1 VLSLSCVVPVFAEQ
15 HGQIMIGGVPVP
27 GATVTVIQG
36 DKMLVTITDPM
47 GVYSFPDLPDGK
59 WPLEIEMLGFAK
71 LKGDTSTTA
80 WELKMLP
87 IDEMRAEV
95 AHNEPPPPPAGS
107 APAPAAANGKAAN
120 SKTPATPRGQQ
131 SGFAQTQVNQSAT
144 PANAE
149 AANAQPQAAS
159 GQFANA
165 SQEQLNQRAADGL
178 LINGT
183 VNNGAASPFAQLG
196 AFGNNRRG
204 LRPLYNGGFGL
215 VLDNSALDARSYS
228 LNGAPTPKP
237 SYNNGTFSFNF
248 GGPIKIPGITHNNGP
263 NFFVGAQRVQ
273 NRTVRNGTGL
283 MPTDLQRKGDF
294 SQTVN
299 QFGQPVQI
307 IDPDTG
313 QPFSGNLITNR
324 ISPQAQA
331 LLPLFPLPNFTGN
344 SRYNYQIPLVQATH
358 QEGVQTR
365 INKGINQKNQVF
377 GDFAMQATH
386 TDNPN
391 IFSFQDKNRVIGIN
405 TSINWTNRPTQRFS
419 AQFGYRFSRQSTNV
433 TPYFANQ
440 VNVAG
445 LAGITGNNQDPVNW
459 GPSALTFLGGTT
471 SMFDAQSSSARNET
485 NTVSYNSFWGHGR
498 HSITFG
504 GDLRRQEFNTISQQ
518 DARGTFTITGARTA
532 LVKCAYPD
540 SFSIQV
546 PSNNS
551 CPYDATHGGQPLA
564 STVPGTG
571 YDFADFL
578 LGLPS
583 GSSIAFGNADKYLRQ
598 TVYDAFFEDQWRISG
613 ALTLMLGA
621 RWEFETPISEK
632 YKRLVNLNIAKDFSS
647 APPVV
652 GNDLINSNGF
662 DIMPRLAFAWR
673 PIAASSV
680 IVRGSYGVY
689 RNTGVYQSIA
699 TQMAQQYPLSKSL
712 NVQTSPANSL
722 TLANGFNATP
732 GVTPNTFAVDPNFKI
747 GYAQNWTLNVQR
759 DLPFALQMT
768 ALYMGTKG
776 TRLPQEYLPNTFPAG
791 AISPSGYIFLTSN
804 GNSYRHAG
812 QIQLRRRLRSGFTS
826 SLQYTYAKAID
837 DAPLMGGNQV
847 ATVSQAGANV
857 AQNWLNLSG
866 ERALSSFDQRHQ
878 LQVQGQY
885 TSGSGVRGG
894 ALLSGWK
901 GTLLKEWTLASALT
915 MGTGTPQTP
924 TTGGL
929 VPGTGVSG
937 NLRPNATGLSI
948 TAAPAG
954 FFLNPAAYQAPAAG
968 QWGNAARNSIT
979 GPAQFSMTGTLGRTF
994 PWGDRFNIDLRVDA
1008 QNVLNHVAYTSW
1020 ITNINSAQFGLPA
1033 NTNQMRILQTTVRV
1047 RF

>member
-1 VLSLSCVVPVFAEQ
+1 
-15 HGQIMIGGVPVP
+15 MIGGVPVP
-27 GATVTVIQG
+27 GATVTVTQG
-36 DKMLVTITDPM
+36 DKTFVTITDLM
-47 GVYSFPDLPDGK
+47 GTYSFPDLADGT
-59 WPLEIEMLGFAK
+59 WPVEIEMLGFAK
-71 LKGDTSTTA
+71 LKGDTSTTS

-87 IDEMRAEV
+87 MEELHTEV
-95 AHNEPPPPPAGS
+95 AHNEPPPAPTAGS
-107 APAPAAANGKAAN
+107 APAPAAPNAKAAAN

-149 AANAQPQAAS
+149 SANAQPQATSSA
-159 GQFANA
+159 FANA

-178 LINGT
+178 VINGT

-215 VLDNSALDARSYS
+215 VLDNSALDAKSYS

-248 GGPIKIPGITHNNGP
+248 AGPMKIPGITHNNNGP
-263 NFFVGAQRVQ
+263 NFFVGVQRVQ
-273 NRTVRNGTGL
+273 NRNVNNATGL
-283 MPTDLQRKGDF
+283 MPTDLQRRGDF
-294 SQTVN
+294 SQTVTPL
-299 QFGQPVQI
+299 GQPVQI
-307 IDPDTG
+307 IDPATG
-313 QPFSGNLITNR
+313 QPFNGNLITNH

-331 LLPLFPLPNFTGN
+331 LLPLFPHPTFTGN
-344 SRYNYQIPLVQATH
+344 ARYNYQIPLVTATH
-358 QEGVQTR
+358 QEAVQTR
-365 INKGINQKNQVF
+365 INKGINQRNQVF

-391 IFSFQDKNRVIGIN
+391 IFSFQDKRRIIGIN
-405 TSINWTNRPTQRFS
+405 TSVNWTNRPTQRFS

-433 TPYFANQ
+433 TPYFANR

-445 LAGITGNNQDPVNW
+445 LAGITGNNQDPANW
-459 GPSALTFLGGTT
+459 GPPQLSFLGGTQPM
-471 SMFDAQSSSARNET
+471 SDAQYSSARNET

-504 GDLRRQEFNTISQQ
+504 ADLRRQEFNTISQQ
-518 DARGTFTITGARTA
+518 DPRGTFTFTGA
-532 LVKCAYPD
+532 L
-540 SFSIQV
+540 SGS
-546 PSNNS
+546 
-551 CPYDATHGGQPLA
+551 
-564 STVPGTG
+564 
-571 YDFADFL
+571 DFADFL
-578 LGLPS
+578 LGVPNT
-583 GSSIAFGNADKYLRQ
+583 SSIAFGNADKYFRQ
-598 TVYDAFFEDQWRISG
+598 TVYDTFFEDQWRISG

-621 RWEFETPISEK
+621 RWEYESPISEK
-632 YKRLVNLNIAKDFSS
+632 YKRLVNLNIAPDFSS
-647 APPVV
+647 APYVV
-652 GNDLINSNGF
+652 GNDLIHSNAF

-712 NVQTSPANSL
+712 SVQTTPANPL

-732 GVTPNTFAVDPNFKI
+732 GVTQNTFAVDPNFKI
-747 GYAQNWTLNVQR
+747 GYAQNWTLSVQR

-776 TRLPQEYLPNTFPAG
+776 TRLPQEFLPNTFPTG
-791 AISPSGYIFLTSN
+791 AISPSGYIYLTSN
-804 GNSYRHAG
+804 GNSYREAG

-847 ATVSQAGANV
+847 ATVNQAGANV

-878 LQVQGQY
+878 LQLQGQY

-915 MGTGTPQTP
+915 VGTGNPQTP
-924 TTGGL
+924 TIPGV
-929 VPGTGVSG
+929 VPGTGVTG
-937 NLRPNATGLSI
+937 NLRPNATGASI

-954 FFLNPAAYQAPAAG
+954 LFLNPAAFQAPAPG

-979 GPAQFSMTGTLGRTF
+979 GPSQFSLTGTLGRTF

-1008 QNVLNHVAYTSW
+1008 QNVLNHVTYTSW